1 MLRKRWLSLALASAL
16 GSVCGCSTTTCNSCE
31 NTSFMSRV
39 TGFFRSRPAAPAPS
53 CCGEGGVISDGPVLV
68 DPGFGAPHSGFVA
81 PAPTEGPG
89 FTPLP
94 QSSQPPLATPRPIS
108 LRDADR
114 MPLQP

>member
-1 MLRKRWLSLALASAL
+1 MLRKRWLSLALAAAL

-39 TGFFRSRPAAPAPS
+39 TGFFRSRPTTTAAP
-53 CCGEGGVISDGPVLV
+53 CCGDGVVGDGPVLV
-68 DPGFGAPHSGFVA
+68 DPGYGAPPPGYVA
-81 PAPTEGPG
+81 PAPAELQG

-94 QSSQPPLATPRPIS
+94 QSSQPPLASPRPIS
-108 LRDADR
+108 LRNVDR